1 MGRIESI
8 LKLALD
14 RLLKLPYLY
23 WPGFLYAMILSGL
36 AFILTG
42 SETVFAAVFALV
54 MASSFVYFVI
64 LGNDLGYIED
74 HGGEEEG

>member
-1 MGRIESI
+1 MSRIKSI

-36 AFILTG
+36 AFIFTG
-42 SETVFAAVFALV
+42 SETVFAAVFTVV

-74 HGGEEEG
+74 HGVEKQE